1 MKLPLSHCLDF
12 LSGEPAGQTAFSKQA
27 ASDANLEVFHAM
39 VA

>member
-1 MKLPLSHCLDF
+1 MKLPLSHHLDF
-12 LSGEPAGQTAFSKQA
+12 LWGEPAGQAAFPEQA